1 MHGLPMMKES
11 HTNFLPSHKKKC
23 CLTSRGEGGGGGEK
37 TTEENLSSWLSMA
50 LVRLECPRFNIR
62 MTSDYTVSHVT
73 VSNLSHDWKGYDQER
88 VYRKP
93 IILPNRTEARVCV
106 LITSR
111 IQKLQ
116 STSQGLQRL
125 MHKALGN
132 SE

>member
-1 MHGLPMMKES
+1 MLFNLPWGGGWGGRKD
-11 HTNFLPSHKKKC
+11 N
-23 CLTSRGEGGGGGEK
+23 RGES
-37 TTEENLSSWLSMA
+37 LFVA

-88 VYRKP
+88 GYRKP